1 MSTALGIFV
10 GQVMTAAL
18 AGFLAL
24 AWSAYV
30 DHELSKQRMSRP
42 ARTQRPVQ
50 PNPQPTTTP
59 VTTLEPLRANQRCIK
74 GQRFQRV
81 EHGWVEVPNRP
92 AGPANVQLQDAV
104 ASVCSAIAPEEVM

>member
-1 MSTALGIFV
+1 MSYRPASNNQDGLWWQIALGIFV

-81 EHGWVEVPNRP
+81 EHGWVEVPNKP
-92 AGPANVQLQDAV
+92 CWPG
-104 ASVCSAIAPEEVM
+104 